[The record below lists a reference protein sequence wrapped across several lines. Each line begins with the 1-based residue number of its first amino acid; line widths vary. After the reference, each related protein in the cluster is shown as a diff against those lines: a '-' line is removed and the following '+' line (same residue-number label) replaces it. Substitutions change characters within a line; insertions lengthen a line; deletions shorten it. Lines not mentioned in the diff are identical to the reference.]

1 MKTWSELAVVYQEE
15 LDAFKENIEKLKHPV
30 AQTDVKILPVQPA
43 TLTYAAVSQQP
54 IVTTALKKGAILFEN
69 RPDTPVD
76 SIAPELTGLQA
87 LVLNRDSTRLV
98 GTSITYESA
107 KPVKLLVGLFK
118 DEDSK
123 FAKAPKLEIDATGNE
138 YGQAEP
144 ILTNAISIVQMPK
157 VNIHQYSLPAG
168 RNTIRLP
175 KGILMV
181 AGFTQ
186 SDIRPRDCG
195 LNGPSGEVDWLF
207 QK

>member
-1 MKTWSELAVVYQEE
+1 VT
-15 LDAFKENIEKLKHPV
+15 
-30 AQTDVKILPVQPA
+30 QTNVKILPAKPA
-43 TLTYAAVSQQP
+43 QVKYQGATVTLQ
-54 IVTTALKKGAILFEN
+54 KGAILFEN

-76 SIAPELTGLQA
+76 SVAPELVGLQA
-87 LVLNRDSTRLV
+87 LVLNRDTTRIV
-98 GTSITYESA
+98 GTTIEYNSD

-118 DEDSK
+118 DDDSK

-144 ILTNAISIVQMPK
+144 ILTNAISIVQLPK

-186 SDIRPRDCG
+186 SNIKPRDCA
-195 LNGPSGEVDWLF
+195 LNGPSTEVDWLF
-207 QK
+207 LK